1 MEAIN
6 RYRLEKLHLPV
17 EGYSFIVKTITSV
30 DGGQTFYYC
39 GNSKYFKTEAEAAA
53 YKAAKET
60 GGAADADTNNCSY

>member
-6 RYRLEKLHLPV
+6 RYRLERSHFPV
-17 EGYSFIVKTITSV
+17 DGYLFIVKTITSV
-30 DGGQTFYYC
+30 DGGQNFYYC

-60 GGAADADTNNCSY
+60 GGAADADTNNGSY